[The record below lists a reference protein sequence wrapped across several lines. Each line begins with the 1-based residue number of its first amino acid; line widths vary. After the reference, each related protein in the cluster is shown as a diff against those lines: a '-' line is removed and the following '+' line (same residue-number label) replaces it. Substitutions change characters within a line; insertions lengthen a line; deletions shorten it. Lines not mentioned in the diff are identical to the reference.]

1 MSQQCFAFKYNN
13 QLTTVGRLDTVCNR
27 GVGKEAMGEGEDNG
41 GEEECNEAHPIDKT
55 GGETQRRQQ
64 K

>member
-1 MSQQCFAFKYNN
+1 M
-13 QLTTVGRLDTVCNR
+13 VGRFDAVCNR

-41 GEEECNEAHPIDKT
+41 GEEEYDKAHPIDEIS
-55 GGETQRRQQ
+55 GETRRRQQ

>member
-1 MSQQCFAFKYNN
+1 M
-13 QLTTVGRLDTVCNR
+13 VGRLDAVCNR

-41 GEEECNEAHPIDKT
+41 GDEERDEAHPIDKT
-55 GGETQRRQQ
+55 GGETRRGRQ

>member
-1 MSQQCFAFKYNN
+1 MSRRWPVLKNNN
-13 QLTTVGRLDTVCNR
+13 QLTMVGRLDAVCNR

-41 GEEECNEAHPIDKT
+41 GEEEHNEAHPIDKT